1 MEKKSEYIIIPD
13 EKDQRLDY
21 YLTHKEQ
28 IPVSRSQIKR
38 LIQEGFVKV
47 NDQVGKPGYK
57 LKVDDKVTV
66 VVPPPKKSAIDPEK
80 IDLDIV
86 YEDKDLIVINKSR
99 GMVVHPAAGNY
110 SGTLVNALLHHCAG
124 LSNIGGVERPGIV
137 HRLDKFTSGLLIV
150 AKNDKTHQEL
160 SKQFE
165 QKTIFKKYI
174 ALVHGVVKEN
184 QGLINENIGRNPNN
198 RKKMAIIKDA
208 DIKSRKAITEYKVI
222 KHFKEYTLLEI
233 ILKTGRTH
241 QIRVHLTSIGYP
253 IVGDPTYGHRKEA
266 FAVSGQL
273 LHAAK
278 LGFIHPRTKKYVE
291 FEKAMPEDMREILK
305 TLPAQ

>member
-1 MEKKSEYIIIPD
+1 MQDKFEYIIIPD

-21 YLTHKEQ
+21 YLTQKEQ

-47 NDQVGKPGYK
+47 NDQAGKPGYK
-57 LKVDDKVTV
+57 LKIDDKVAV
-66 VVPPPKKSAIDPEK
+66 IIPPPKKSAIDPEK
-80 IDLDIV
+80 IELDIV
-86 YEDKDLIVINKSR
+86 YEDKDLIVINKPR

-124 LSNIGGVERPGIV
+124 LSNVGGVERPGIV
-137 HRLDKFTSGLLIV
+137 HRLDKFTSGLLVV

-174 ALVHGVVKEN
+174 ALVHGVVREN
-184 QGLINENIGRNPNN
+184 QGIIDENIGRNPNN
-198 RKKMAIIKDA
+198 RKTMAVIKDE

-222 KHFKEYTLLEI
+222 KYFKDYTLLEI

-241 QIRVHLTSIGYP
+241 QIRVHLTSIGHP

-266 FAVSGQL
+266 FAVCGQL
-273 LHAAK
+273 LHATK

-291 FEKAMPEDMREILK
+291 FEKAMPEDMKTVLK
-305 TLPAQ
+305 KLPEQ

>member
-1 MEKKSEYIIIPD
+1 MQKEFNFTVSAEEKSL
-13 EKDQRLDY
+13 RLDQF
-21 YLTHKEQ
+21 LNFNEQ

-38 LIQEGFVKV
+38 LIEEGFVKV
-47 NDQVGKPGYK
+47 NDQAGKPGYK
-57 LKVDDKVTV
+57 LKVDDKVAVTI
-66 VVPPPKKSAIDPEK
+66 PPPRKSAIDPEK

-86 YEDKDLIVINKSR
+86 YEDKDLIVINKSS

-137 HRLDKFTSGLLIV
+137 HRLDKFTSGLLVV

-174 ALVHGVVKEN
+174 ALVHGVVKED
-184 QGLINENIGRNPNN
+184 QGLIDENIGRNPNN
-198 RKKMAIIKDA
+198 RKKMAVIKDEE
-208 DIKSRKAITEYKVI
+208 IKSRKAITEYKVI
-222 KHFKEYTLLEI
+222 KRFKEYTLLEI

-241 QIRVHLTSIGYP
+241 QIRVHLTSIGHP

-266 FAVSGQL
+266 FKVNGQL
-273 LHAAK
+273 LHATK
-278 LGFIHPRTKKYVE
+278 LGFVHPTTKKYVE
-291 FEKAMPEDMREILK
+291 FEKAMPEEMRAVLK
-305 TLPAQ
+305 KLPEQ